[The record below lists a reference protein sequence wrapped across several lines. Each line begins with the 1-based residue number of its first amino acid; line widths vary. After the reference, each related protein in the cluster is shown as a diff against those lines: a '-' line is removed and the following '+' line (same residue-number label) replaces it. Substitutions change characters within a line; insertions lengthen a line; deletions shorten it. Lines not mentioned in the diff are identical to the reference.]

1 MIQRATITALLSY
14 SILRVPIST
23 LAGIVVLAVIYLVY
37 VFWVFKKWNKDFSGH
52 RITRRHKYSPSNRQ
66 MPPVKTLDENK
77 KLIINN
83 SKHHEQFDTCELL
96 NFVEDM
102 EVTRKKNNI
111 FRGRAKR
118 TMSLTAGKLTGALLG
133 TLNMV
138 EAAAELDMDHM

>member
-1 MIQRATITALLSY
+1 
-14 SILRVPIST
+14 
-23 LAGIVVLAVIYLVY
+23 
-37 VFWVFKKWNKDFSGH
+37 
-52 RITRRHKYSPSNRQ
+52 

-77 KLIINN
+77 TLIINN

-102 EVTRKKNNI
+102 EVTRRKNNI
-111 FRGRAKR
+111 FRERARR
-118 TMSLTAGKLTGALLG
+118 TMSLTVGKLTGALLG